1 MIECTGLAEASTVV
15 SKRKPLCFAVLP
27 PSLKEGG
34 ERSMYRDNRRTHESG
49 AEDTWRRIGVRASS
63 RKVDVDWSTLHA
75 NGRGGRNGRRGER
88 RPSASH
94 RKKKKKKKK
103 KKYIAGSSRSMMI
116 DGSVDV
122 GVPHPDSRDWQQVEG
137 KGRGEA
143 IRHISGNNSNQATF
157 DLMPAERKRQEDNFP
172 VKGED

>member
-1 MIECTGLAEASTVV
+1 MEADRSSGKLEESRRRLEHPSREWERGKEWSEGREKTVGE
-15 SKRKPLCFAVLP
+15 P
-27 PSLKEGG
+27 PK
-34 ERSMYRDNRRTHESG
+34 
-49 AEDTWRRIGVRASS
+49 
-63 RKVDVDWSTLHA
+63 
-75 NGRGGRNGRRGER
+75 
-88 RPSASH
+88 
-94 RKKKKKKKK
+94 KKKKKKKK